1 MSNEELENKMLKIQL
16 KKKTEQYKEALED
29 TLILDELKVWLKD
42 RVDKIESNNEF
53 DRFEKLLCMDV
64 LSNSGSSHRR
74 KPARTARQSA
84 QRTRRTASLR
94 SSRPVPGDGAGEPC
108 GKSACRRSF

>member
-64 LSNSGSSHRR
+64 LSKIKRLKEKR
-74 KPARTARQSA
+74 
-84 QRTRRTASLR
+84 L
-94 SSRPVPGDGAGEPC
+94 
-108 GKSACRRSF
+108 